1 MQGLNLSQPGLRH
14 DPQWYRTAVFYE
26 VLVRAFSDSKGSGSG
41 DFRGLIER
49 LDYLQWLGIDCL
61 WLPPFYASPLRDGGY
76 DISDYKA
83 VLPEF
88 GTLPEFIELVSQAH
102 ARGIRIVTDLV
113 MNHTSDQHPWFQF
126 SRTEPSGPFG
136 DYYVWSDTDA
146 PYSEARIIFIDTEVS
161 NWTFDPIRRQFF
173 WHRFFSHQPDLNF
186 ENPRVTTEMFDV
198 VRFWMDLGI
207 DGFRLDAIPYLFE
220 EEGTN
225 CENLAGR
232 TGSSPTC
239 APWSTRST
247 PAGSCWPRRTS
258 RRPRWSTTSA
268 PRRRPSARCASTS
281 RSCPG
286 STTRCARSGP
296 RRSSTCSPTPR
307 PSRAGRSGARSCAT
321 TTS

>member
-1 MQGLNLSQPGLRH
+1 MGPPRPRDPPRAHHRGQEHLSRAGPQPVATSVCDTTLSG
-14 DPQWYRTAVFYE
+14 TAVFYE

-126 SRTEPSGPFG
+126 SRTEPNGPFG

-186 ENPRVTTEMFDV
+186 ENRGSERRCSTSSGSGWTS
-198 VRFWMDLGI
+198 
-207 DGFRLDAIPYLFE
+207 AS
-220 EEGTN
+220 
-225 CENLAGR
+225 
-232 TGSSPTC
+232 TGSG
-239 APWSTRST
+239 STRS
-247 PAGSCWPRRTS
+247 PPLRGGGDQLREPQPDARFLADLRAMVDKEYPGRVLLAEANQPRA
-258 RRPRWSTTSA
+258 RWSTTSA
-268 PRRRPSARCASTS
+268 PPRRPSARCASTS

-286 STTRCARSGP
+286 STTPCARSEP
-296 RRSSTCSPTPR
+296 RRSSR
-307 PSRAGRSGARSCAT
+307 
-321 TTS
+321 